1 MIDDNRKSLSIGAV
15 TGGISATA
23 IYVVTSKWD
32 RDKRLLA
39 SVLGGSA
46 IGGMATT
53 AMVLHQ
59 EGIDIATLSILGAA
73 ASFTGL
79 AVSILKTS
87 QT

>member
-1 MIDDNRKSLSIGAV
+1 MLDDTKKSLSIGVV

-23 IYVVTSKWD
+23 IYAATSKWE

-46 IGGMATT
+46 IGGMATA

-59 EGIDIATLSILGAA
+59 EGLDIGTLSILGAA

-79 AVSILKTS
+79 AVSILKNS
-87 QT
+87 QQ